1 MVKSIFFISNFLRK
15 HIHFIKYCDFL
26 IYNCANHRSG
36 YILVFNQAQP
46 NMNKNTNILHYVPAF
61 FLGILIF
68 FCMPYGHGTNSTESL
83 VSGINNL
90 NEKIDSLNLEKQIFK
105 RNGKSISEHES
116 AIARLRDSLHQI
128 QNQIQKAV
136 IKAPVTNKKPKMPSL
151 LPQNYFDWI
160 IVITGIMAIISGFV
174 LILGIIKN
182 IQNKPSR
189 NYSKKPQPVI
199 LPKVPYSNR
208 ETPTQQPLPPETPL
222 SQEKAFP
229 FNKPPELKKTT
240 FENSDGFIQPL
251 QAKTRPSAPKWEKPS
266 LNSPEIEKL
275 VLQAYNDG
283 MSISE
288 ISRKFQ
294 LGSDYVSLLL
304 KVAKKQ

>member
-1 MVKSIFFISNFLRK
+1 
-15 HIHFIKYCDFL
+15 
-26 IYNCANHRSG
+26 
-36 YILVFNQAQP
+36 
-46 NMNKNTNILHYVPAF
+46 MNKNTNILHHVPAF

-68 FCMPYGHGTNSTESL
+68 FCIPYGYGTNSTESL

-105 RNGKSISEHES
+105 RNGKSIIEHES
-116 AIARLRDSLHQI
+116 AIANLRDSLHRI

-136 IKAPVTNKKPKMPSL
+136 IKAPTTNKTPKVSSI
-151 LPQNYFDWI
+151 LPRNYFDWI
-160 IVITGIMAIISGFV
+160 IVITGVMAIISGFV

-182 IQNKPSR
+182 VKNKPSR
-189 NYSKKPQPVI
+189 NYSKRPQTI
-199 LPKVPYSNR
+199 
-208 ETPTQQPLPPETPL
+208 TQQNSDSTPQAPVQPPLPQEKPP
-222 SQEKAFP
+222 SVEKAFP
-229 FNKPPELKKTT
+229 FNKPPELKKPSA
-240 FENSDGFIQPL
+240 FEISEGFIQPL
-251 QAKTRPSAPKWEKPS
+251 QTKTRPTAQKWEKPS

-275 VLQAYNDG
+275 VLQAHNDG
-283 MSISE
+283 MSVSE